1 MAEEIYWSM
10 ATAARTTENKELYG
24 HVLNSI
30 LSDGPVPFTLAYTLD
45 GGVTW
50 IESIG
55 IEARKLQFSTLDKDI
70 SRNRY
75 SVCLVSLCT

>member
-1 MAEEIYWSM
+1 M
-10 ATAARTTENKELYG
+10 ATAARTTENKELYA

-70 SRNRY
+70 SRSGY